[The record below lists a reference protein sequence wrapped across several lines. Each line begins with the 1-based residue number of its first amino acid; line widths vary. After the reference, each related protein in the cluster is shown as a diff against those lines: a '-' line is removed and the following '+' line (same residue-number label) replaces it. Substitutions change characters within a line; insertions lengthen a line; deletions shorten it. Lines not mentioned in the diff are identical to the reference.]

1 MRMNP
6 CYYLLQPCLD
16 QLHTGRS
23 VCVTDLSAPNLGG
36 SSGKMGDNPYYNNAV
51 VVEQE
56 REMEEKAVGTYY
68 KDVDDDIM
76 QMVMKK

>member
-1 MRMNP
+1 
-6 CYYLLQPCLD
+6 
-16 QLHTGRS
+16 
-23 VCVTDLSAPNLGG
+23 
-36 SSGKMGDNPYYNNAV
+36 MGDNPYYNNAV

-68 KDVDDDIM
+68 KDVDDDIT